1 MTGRRDDA
9 SEVEPTSEVLFDEP
23 VDELEGADVLAF
35 VAEATG
41 ERLDKWLAG
50 QLPDRSRAEVQR
62 WIEAGLVTAAGR
74 ILRASHRLS
83 AGEAI
88 EVVVPPPADYRVE
101 PEPIPLDIRYED
113 GDLLVINKPAGLVVH
128 PAAGNWHGTLV
139 NAVLHHAPDLA
150 GVGGAHRPGIVHRLD
165 KDTSGLI
172 IVAKNDA
179 AHRSLQQQFRDREVE
194 KHYLALVY
202 GALKSER
209 GEINAAIGR
218 DLRDRKRMAVV
229 TATVGRSA
237 LTRYE
242 TVAVYRLSASAERLT
257 LLDCRPLTGRTHQI
271 RVHLAHVHHPIV
283 GDVLYGP
290 RRRLPFACPR
300 QFLHAARLRFRLPS
314 TGELLEFTAPLPDDL
329 QGILDRLAAD
339 A

>member
-1 MTGRRDDA
+1 VTGRRDDA
-9 SEVEPTSEVLFDEP
+9 SEVDPTSEVLFDEP
-23 VDELEGADVLAF
+23 VDELEGTDVLAL
-35 VAEATG
+35 VAGATG

-50 QLPDRSRAEVQR
+50 HLPDRSRAEVQR

-74 ILRASHRLS
+74 SLRASHRLA

-88 EVVVPPPADYRVE
+88 EVAVPPPADYRVE

-113 GDLLVINKPAGLVVH
+113 QDLLVINKPAGLVVH

-150 GVGGAHRPGIVHRLD
+150 GVGGVHRPGIVHRLD

-179 AHRSLQQQFRDREVE
+179 AHRSLQAQFREREVE

-202 GALKSER
+202 GALKGER

-218 DLRDRKRMAVV
+218 DQRDRKRMAVV
-229 TATVGRSA
+229 TATAGRSA

-242 TVAVYRLSASAERLT
+242 TVAVYRLAASAERLT

-271 RVHLAHVHHPIV
+271 RVHMAHVHHPIV
-283 GDVLYGP
+283 GDALYGP

-314 TGELLEFTAPLPDDL
+314 TGEMLEFAAPLPDDL

-339 A
+339 E

>member
-1 MTGRRDDA
+1 MTGRRTEA
-9 SEVEPTSEVLFDEP
+9 SEVDPASEVLFDEP
-23 VDELEGADVLAF
+23 VDELEGAEELTLV
-35 VAEATG
+35 VEAGG

-50 QLPDRSRAEVQR
+50 RLPDRSRAEVQR
-62 WIEAGLVTAAGR
+62 WIEAGLVTARGR
-74 ILRASHRLS
+74 SLRASHRLS
-83 AGEAI
+83 AGETI
-88 EVVVPPPADYRVE
+88 EVVVPPPADYSVE
-101 PEPIPLDIRYED
+101 PEAIPLDIRYED
-113 GDLLVINKPAGLVVH
+113 DDLLVINKPAGMVVH
-128 PAAGNWHGTLV
+128 PAIGNWHGTLV

-150 GVGGAHRPGIVHRLD
+150 GVGGVHRPGIVHRLD

-179 AHRSLQQQFRDREVE
+179 AHRSLQAQFREREVE

-218 DLRDRKRMAVV
+218 DPRDRKRMAVV

-237 LTRYE
+237 VTRYE
-242 TVAVYRLSASAERLT
+242 TVAVYRLTASAERLT
-257 LLDCRPLTGRTHQI
+257 LLDCRLLTGRTHQI

-283 GDVLYGP
+283 GDVIYGP

-300 QFLHAARLRFRLPS
+300 QFLHAAQLRFRLPS
-314 TGELLEFTAPLPDDL
+314 TGEALEFAAPLPDDL
-329 QGILDRLAAD
+329 QGILDRLASD

>member
-23 VDELEGADVLAF
+23 VDELEGADVLAL

-101 PEPIPLDIRYED
+101 PEPIPLDIRYQD
-113 GDLLVINKPAGLVVH
+113 SDLLIINKPAGLVVH

-150 GVGGAHRPGIVHRLD
+150 GVGGVHRPGIVHRLD

-172 IVAKNDA
+172 IVAKNAA
-179 AHRSLQQQFRDREVE
+179 AHRSQQQQFHDRQVE

-242 TVAVYRLSASAERLT
+242 SVAVYRLAASAERLT

-271 RVHLAHVHHPIV
+271 RVHLAHVNHPIV

-329 QGILDRLAAD
+329 QGILDRLASD